1 MNEAVR
7 MNQSNDGGTRR
18 TQKKGEMIDDS
29 ITRIIL
35 CRFLTVSSESA
46 AGPDDNSSNNT
57 DKNRSCG
64 SVVVDDERKIRK
76 HVSPE

>member
-1 MNEAVR
+1 MKLR

-57 DKNRSCG
+57 DKKRSCG